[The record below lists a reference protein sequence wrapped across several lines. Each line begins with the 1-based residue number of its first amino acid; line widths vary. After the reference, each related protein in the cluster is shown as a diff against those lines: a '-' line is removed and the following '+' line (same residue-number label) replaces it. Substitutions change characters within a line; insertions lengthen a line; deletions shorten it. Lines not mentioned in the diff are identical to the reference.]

1 MTLAIAAR
9 PDMEKA
15 SVVPA
20 TRIALVVEYDGT
32 DYYGFQFQEDRPTI
46 QSELEQAIL
55 RLTGERTRVTAASRT
70 DTGVHALSQVVS
82 FRTDSRLPLHNFVS
96 GLNFYLPTAI
106 AVKAAYRQK
115 TGFHVQR
122 TAVSRQYDY
131 HILNTSNRS
140 PLRERFSYLVPEALN
155 LTTMQKACQS
165 LIGEHDFAS
174 FTSGTGNLI
183 KNTVR
188 TVYQAGIRRDGD
200 LVIFTIVANS
210 FLTHQVRNTVGAL
223 IKVGLD
229 KISPEEFYSII
240 KRKKPGLAG
249 PKAPASGL
257 YLVKVNYP
265 QSFKE
270 ETNENI
276 QY

>member
-1 MTLAIAAR
+1 MTLTVATR
-9 PDMEKA
+9 PETTDA
-15 SVVPA
+15 SIMPS

-32 DYYGFQFQEDRPTI
+32 DYFGFQFQADQLTV

-70 DTGVHALSQVVS
+70 DTGVHALGQVVS
-82 FRTDSRLPLHNFVS
+82 FRTGSRLPLHNFVS
-96 GLNFYLPTAI
+96 GLNYYLPAAI

-115 TGFHVQR
+115 TSFHVQR

-131 HILNTSNRS
+131 HILNTPNRS
-140 PLRERFSYLVPEALN
+140 PLRERFSYLVPEDLN
-155 LTTMQKACQS
+155 LTMMQTACQS

-183 KNTVR
+183 TNTVR
-188 TVYQAGIRRDGD
+188 KVYQADIRRDND
-200 LVIFTIVANS
+200 LVIFTIIANS

-223 IKVGLD
+223 IRVGLD

-240 KRKKPGLAG
+240 ERKKPGLAG

-276 QY
+276 